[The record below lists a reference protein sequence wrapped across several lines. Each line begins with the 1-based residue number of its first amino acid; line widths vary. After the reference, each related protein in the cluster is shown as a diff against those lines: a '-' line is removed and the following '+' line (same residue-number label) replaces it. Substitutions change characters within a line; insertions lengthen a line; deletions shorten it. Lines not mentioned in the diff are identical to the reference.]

1 MSVFQQPVGNGG
13 MRFKELYGHEKP
25 ISILKN
31 AMVRDRIAH
40 AYLFYGMEGIGKRT
54 VASVFARALNC
65 LERDPPCDVCASC
78 RKAARHNHPNII
90 VVKAEGQFIKIGA
103 VKELQARMA
112 FRPGEGKRVLIIEE
126 ADRMNAA
133 AANALLKTLE
143 EPSPGNVLLLTTARS
158 HALPMTILSR
168 CQHLRF
174 TPLPRE
180 EVARFL
186 REKEGLDADAAAVLA
201 ASSGGSIGRAIEMNR
216 EDYITLRNGILEHLA
231 QDDPADLLKR
241 LAFAGRFGTE
251 RGEILERLRILRGGY
266 RDGLVLRETGEKKR
280 LMFQDRAGVI
290 EAIAGRLS
298 GRDLLHNI
306 TAVEAAMSAIAQNAN
321 KSLTLEAMLI
331 KLA

>member
-1 MSVFQQPVGNGG
+1 
-13 MRFKELYGHEKP
+13 MRFEELYGHEKP
-25 ISILKN
+25 ISILKS

-40 AYLFYGMEGIGKRT
+40 AYLFYGMEGIGKRAM
-54 VASVFARALNC
+54 ASVFARALNC
-65 LERDPPCDVCASC
+65 GEKDPPCDACASC
-78 RKAARHNHPNII
+78 RKAAHHNHPNII
-90 VVKAEGQFIKIGA
+90 AIQAEGQFIKIGA
-103 VKELQARMA
+103 IKELQARMA
-112 FRPGEGKRVLIIEE
+112 FRPGEGKRVFIIEE
-126 ADRMNAA
+126 ADRMNAV

-174 TPLPRE
+174 APLPRG
-180 EVARFL
+180 EVSRFL
-186 REKEGLDADAAAVLA
+186 REKEGLEAAAAEVLA
-201 ASSGGSIGRAIEMNR
+201 AASGGSIGRALEMNR

-251 RGEILERLRILRGGY
+251 REEILERLRILRSGY
-266 RDGLVLRETGEKKR
+266 RDGLILRETGEKGSLIFR
-280 LMFQDRAGVI
+280 DRAGVI

-306 TAVEAAMSAIAQNAN
+306 ATVTAAMSAITQNAN

>member
-1 MSVFQQPVGNGG
+1 
-13 MRFKELYGHEKP
+13 MRFQELYGHEKP
-25 ISILKN
+25 ISILKS
-31 AMVRDRIAH
+31 AIARDRIAH
-40 AYLFYGMEGIGKRT
+40 AFLFHGMEGIGKRT
-54 VASVFARALNC
+54 TASVFARAVNC
-65 LERDPPCDVCASC
+65 GGEDPPCDVCASC

-90 VVKAEGQFIKIGA
+90 TIRAEGQFIKIAA
-103 VKELQARMA
+103 VKELQARMN
-112 FRPGEGKRVLIIEE
+112 FRPGKGKRVFIIEE
-126 ADRMNAA
+126 ADRMNAP

-143 EPSPGNVLLLTTARS
+143 EPSPGNILLLTTARS

-174 TPLPRE
+174 TPLPRG

-186 REKEGLDADAAAVLA
+186 REKEGLDEAAAEILA

-216 EDYITLRNGILEHLA
+216 EDYLTLRNGILDHLA

-251 RGEILERLRILRGGY
+251 REDVLEALRILRSGY
-266 RDGLVLRETGEKKR
+266 RDSLFLRETGEKEK
-280 LMFQDRAGVI
+280 LMFRDRAGVI

-298 GRDLLHNI
+298 GRDLLRNI
-306 TAVEAAMSAIAQNAN
+306 AAVEAAMSAIVQNAN

>member
-1 MSVFQQPVGNGG
+1 
-13 MRFKELYGHEKP
+13 MRFNDIYGHEKP
-25 ISILKN
+25 TSILKN
-31 AMVRDRIAH
+31 AMDRDRVAH

-54 VASVFARALNC
+54 MASVFAGALNC
-65 LERDPPCDVCASC
+65 AGDDPPCDACASC
-78 RKAARHNHPNII
+78 RKAAHHNHPNII
-90 VVKAEGQFIKIGA
+90 AVKAEGQFIKIGA
-103 VKELQARMA
+103 IKELQARMA
-112 FRPGEGKRVLIIEE
+112 FRPGEGKRVFIIEE

-143 EPSPGNVLLLTTARS
+143 EPSPENVLLLTTARS

-186 REKEGLDADAAAVLA
+186 REKEGLDAAASALLA
-201 ASSGGSIGRAIEMNR
+201 ASSGGSIGRALEMNR
-216 EDYITLRNGILEHLA
+216 EDYLTLRNGILELLA

-241 LAFAGRFGTE
+241 LASAGRFGTE

-266 RDGLVLRETGEKKR
+266 RDGLVLRETGEKER
-280 LMFQDRAGVI
+280 LIFQDRAEVI
-290 EAIAGRLS
+290 ETIAGRLS

-306 TAVEAAMSAIAQNAN
+306 SAVEAAMSAIAQNAN

>member
-1 MSVFQQPVGNGG
+1 

-25 ISILKN
+25 ISILRGTM
-31 AMVRDRIAH
+31 AGDRVAH
-40 AYLFYGMEGIGKRT
+40 AYLFYGMEGVGKRT
-54 VASVFARALNC
+54 TASVFARALNC
-65 LERDPPCDVCASC
+65 EGEDPPCDACASC
-78 RKAARHNHPNII
+78 RKAAHNNHPNII
-90 VVKAEGQFIKIGA
+90 TIRAEGQFIKIGA
-103 VKELQARMA
+103 IKELQARMA
-112 FRPGEGKRVLIIEE
+112 FRPGEGKRVFILEE

-143 EPSPGNVLLLTTARS
+143 EPSAGNVLLLTTARS

-174 TPLPRE
+174 APLPRE

-186 REKEGLDADAAAVLA
+186 REKEGLDAEAAEILAAA
-201 ASSGGSIGRAIEMNR
+201 SGGSIGRAIEMNR
-216 EDYITLRNGILEHLA
+216 EDYLILRNGILEHLA

-251 RGEILERLRILRGGY
+251 REEILERLRILRSGY
-266 RDGLVLRETGEKKR
+266 RDGLVLRETGEKEN
-280 LMFQDRAGVI
+280 LMFRDRAGVI
-290 EAIAGRLS
+290 EAIATRLS
-298 GRDLLHNI
+298 GRDLLRNI
-306 TAVEAAMSAIAQNAN
+306 AAVEAAMNAIAQNAN

>member
-1 MSVFQQPVGNGG
+1 

-25 ISILKN
+25 ISILKGTM
-31 AMVRDRIAH
+31 AGDRVAH
-40 AYLFYGMEGIGKRT
+40 AYLFYGMEGVGKRT
-54 VASVFARALNC
+54 TASVFARALNC
-65 LERDPPCDVCASC
+65 EREDPPCDACASC
-78 RKAARHNHPNII
+78 RKAEHNNHPNII
-90 VVKAEGQFIKIGA
+90 TIRAEGQFKIGA
-103 VKELQARMA
+103 IKELQARMA
-112 FRPGEGKRVLIIEE
+112 FRPGEGKRVFILEE

-143 EPSPGNVLLLTTARS
+143 EPSAGNVLLLTTARS

-174 TPLPRE
+174 APLPRE

-186 REKEGLDADAAAVLA
+186 REKEGLDAEAAEILAAA
-201 ASSGGSIGRAIEMNR
+201 SGGSIGRAIEMNR
-216 EDYITLRNGILEHLA
+216 EDYLILRNGILEHLA

-251 RGEILERLRILRGGY
+251 REEILERLRILRGGY
-266 RDGLVLRETGEKKR
+266 RDGLVLRETGKKEN
-280 LMFQDRAGVI
+280 LMFRDRAGVI
-290 EAIAGRLS
+290 EAIATRLS
-298 GRDLLHNI
+298 GRDLLNNI
-306 TAVEAAMSAIAQNAN
+306 AAVEAAMNAIAQNSN

>member
-1 MSVFQQPVGNGG
+1 

-25 ISILKN
+25 LSILRSTMAGN
-31 AMVRDRIAH
+31 RIAH
-40 AYLFYGMEGIGKRT
+40 AYLFYGMEGVGKRT
-54 VASVFARALNC
+54 TASVFARALNC
-65 LERDPPCDVCASC
+65 GEEDPPCDACASC
-78 RKAARHNHPNII
+78 RKAAHHNHPNII
-90 VVKAEGQFIKIGA
+90 TIQAEGQFIKIGA
-103 VKELQARMA
+103 IKELQARMA
-112 FRPGEGKRVLIIEE
+112 FRPGEGKRVFILEE

-143 EPSPGNVLLLTTARS
+143 EPSAGNVLLLTTARS

-174 TPLPRE
+174 APLPRG

-186 REKEGLDADAAAVLA
+186 REKEGLDAAAAEVLA
-201 ASSGGSIGRAIEMNR
+201 AASGGSIGRALEMNR
-216 EDYITLRNGILEHLA
+216 EDYLTLRNGILEHLA

-251 RGEILERLRILRGGY
+251 REEILERLRILRSGY
-266 RDGLVLRETGEKKR
+266 RDGLVLRETGEKES
-280 LMFQDRAGVI
+280 LMFRDRAGVI
-290 EAIAGRLS
+290 EAIARRLS

-306 TAVEAAMSAIAQNAN
+306 AAVEAAISAIAQNAN

>member
-1 MSVFQQPVGNGG
+1 
-13 MRFKELYGHEKP
+13 MRFGEIYGHEKP
-25 ISILKN
+25 IAVLKS
-31 AMVRDRIAH
+31 AMAKDRIAH
-40 AYLFYGMEGIGKRT
+40 AYLFYGMEGIGKRIT
-54 VASVFARALNC
+54 ASVFARALNC
-65 LERDPPCDVCASC
+65 GGKDPPCDVCASC
-78 RKAARHNHPNII
+78 RKAEHNNHPNII
-90 VVKAEGQFIKIGA
+90 TVQAEGQFIKIGA
-103 VKELQARMA
+103 VKELQAQMT
-112 FRPGEGKRVLIIEE
+112 FRPAEGKRVFILRE

-143 EPSPGNVLLLTTARS
+143 EPSAGNILLLMTARP

-174 TPLPRE
+174 SPLPRE

-186 REKEGLDADAAAVLA
+186 REKEGLDDAAAEVLA
-201 ASSGGSIGRAIEMNR
+201 ASSGGSIGRAIEMNK
-216 EDYITLRNGILEHLA
+216 EDYLALRNEILEHLA

-251 RGEILERLRILRGGY
+251 REEILERLRILRNGY
-266 RDGLVLRETGEKKR
+266 RDGLVLRETGEAER

-290 EAIAGRLS
+290 EAVAGRLS

-306 TAVEAAMSAIAQNAN
+306 AAVDAAMSAIAQNAN

>member
-1 MSVFQQPVGNGG
+1 
-13 MRFKELYGHEKP
+13 MRFQELYGHEKP
-25 ISILKN
+25 ISILKS

-40 AYLFYGMEGIGKRT
+40 AYLFYGMEGIGKRA

-65 LERDPPCDVCASC
+65 GAEDPPCDACASC
-78 RKAARHNHPNII
+78 RKAAHNNHPNII
-90 VVKAEGQFIKIGA
+90 TIRAEGQFIKIAA
-103 VKELQARMA
+103 VKEIQARMT
-112 FRPGEGKRVLIIEE
+112 FRPGEGKRFFIIED

-143 EPSPGNVLLLTTARS
+143 EPSPGNILLLTTARS

-174 TPLPRE
+174 TPLSRE
-180 EVARFL
+180 DVALFL
-186 REKEGLDADAAAVLA
+186 REKEGLDDDAAKILA

-216 EDYITLRNGILEHLA
+216 EDYLTLRNGILDYLA

-251 RGEILERLRILRGGY
+251 RESILEGLRILRSGY
-266 RDGLVLRETGEKKR
+266 RDSLLLGETREKER
-280 LMFQDRAGVI
+280 LMFRDRAAVI

-306 TAVEAAMSAIAQNAN
+306 ATVTAAMGAIVQNAN

>member
-1 MSVFQQPVGNGG
+1 
-13 MRFKELYGHEKP
+13 
-25 ISILKN
+25 
-31 AMVRDRIAH
+31 
-40 AYLFYGMEGIGKRT
+40 
-54 VASVFARALNC
+54 
-65 LERDPPCDVCASC
+65 
-78 RKAARHNHPNII
+78 
-90 VVKAEGQFIKIGA
+90 
-103 VKELQARMA
+103 
-112 FRPGEGKRVLIIEE
+112 
-126 ADRMNAA
+126 MNAA

-143 EPSPGNVLLLTTARS
+143 EPSAGNVLLLTTARS

-174 TPLPRE
+174 TPLPRG

-186 REKEGLDADAAAVLA
+186 REKEGLDAAAAEVLA
-201 ASSGGSIGRAIEMNR
+201 AASGGSIGRALEMNR
-216 EDYITLRNGILEHLA
+216 EDYLTLRNGILEHLA

-251 RGEILERLRILRGGY
+251 REEILERLRILRSGY
-266 RDGLVLRETGEKKR
+266 RDGLVLRETGETES
-280 LMFQDRAGVI
+280 LMFRDRAGVI

-306 TAVEAAMSAIAQNAN
+306 AAVEAAISAIAQNAN

>member
-1 MSVFQQPVGNGG
+1 
-13 MRFKELYGHEKP
+13 MRFKDIYGHEKP
-25 ISILKN
+25 ISILKS
-31 AMVRDRIAH
+31 AMARDRIAH
-40 AYLFYGMEGIGKRT
+40 AYLFYGMEGIGKRAI
-54 VASVFARALNC
+54 ASVFAGALNC
-65 LERDPPCDVCASC
+65 DGEDPPCDACASC
-78 RKAARHNHPNII
+78 RKAAHHNHPNII
-90 VVKAEGQFIKIGA
+90 AIQAEGQFIKIGA
-103 VKELQARMA
+103 IKELQARMA
-112 FRPGEGKRVLIIEE
+112 FRPGEGKRVVIIEE

-143 EPSPGNVLLLTTARS
+143 EPSAENVLLLTTARS

-186 REKEGLDADAAAVLA
+186 REKEGLDAAAAMVLA
-201 ASSGGSIGRAIEMNR
+201 ASSGGSIGKAIEMNR
-216 EDYITLRNGILEHLA
+216 EDYLTLRDGILELLA

-251 RGEILERLRILRGGY
+251 RREILERLRILRGGY
-266 RDGLVLRETGEKKR
+266 RDGLVLRETGEKER

-306 TAVEAAMSAIAQNAN
+306 ATVTAAMSAIAQNAN

>member
-1 MSVFQQPVGNGG
+1 
-13 MRFKELYGHEKP
+13 MRFNDIYGHEKP

-31 AMVRDRIAH
+31 AMARDRVAH

-54 VASVFARALNC
+54 MASVFARALNC
-65 LERDPPCDVCASC
+65 DKEDPPCGACASC
-78 RKAARHNHPNII
+78 RKAAHHNHPNII
-90 VVKAEGQFIKIGA
+90 TIQAEGQFIKIGA
-103 VKELQARMA
+103 IKELQARMA
-112 FRPGEGKRVLIIEE
+112 FRPGEGKRVLILEE

-143 EPSPGNVLLLTTARS
+143 EPSPENVLLLTTARS

-174 TPLPRE
+174 TPLPRG

-186 REKEGLDADAAAVLA
+186 REKEGLDAEAASLLA
-201 ASSGGSIGRAIEMNR
+201 ASSGGSIGQALDMNR
-216 EDYITLRNGILEHLA
+216 EDYLTLRNGILELLA

-241 LAFAGRFGTE
+241 LASAGRFGTE

-266 RDGLVLRETGEKKR
+266 RDGLVLRETGERER
-280 LMFQDRAGVI
+280 LIFQDRAKVI

-306 TAVEAAMSAIAQNAN
+306 ATITSAMSAIAQNAN

>member
-1 MSVFQQPVGNGG
+1 MS
-13 MRFKELYGHEKP
+13 FKDIFGHEKP
-25 ISILKN
+25 IAILKN

-54 VASVFARALNC
+54 TANIFARALNC
-65 LERDPPCDVCASC
+65 LEKDPPCDTCASC
-78 RKAARHNHPNII
+78 RKAEHHNHPNII
-90 VVKAEGQFIKIGA
+90 TFKAEGQFIKITA
-103 VKELQARMA
+103 IRELQARMA
-112 FRPGEGKRVLIIEE
+112 FRPAEGKRVFIIEE
-126 ADRMNAA
+126 ADRMNAP

-143 EPSPGNVLLLTTARS
+143 EPSAGNVLLLTTARA

-174 TPLPRE
+174 TPLSRE
-180 EVARFL
+180 EVARYL
-186 REKEGLDADAAAVLA
+186 QEHEGLEAAAAEVLA
-201 ASSGGSIGRAIEMNR
+201 ASSGGSIGRALEMNR

-231 QDDPADLLKR
+231 LDDPADLLKR

-251 RGEILERLRILRGGY
+251 REEILERLRILRYGY
-266 RDGLVLRETGEKKR
+266 RDGLVLRETGERDR
-280 LMFQDRAGVI
+280 LMFPDRSETI

-298 GRDLLHNI
+298 GRELLRNIDL
-306 TAVEAAMSAIAQNAN
+306 VEETIGAILQNAN

>member
-1 MSVFQQPVGNGG
+1 

-25 ISILKN
+25 ISILKS
-31 AMVRDRIAH
+31 AMARNRIAH

-54 VASVFARALNC
+54 MASVFAGALNC
-65 LERDPPCDVCASC
+65 GEEDPPCGACASC
-78 RKAARHNHPNII
+78 RKAAHDNHPNII
-90 VVKAEGQFIKIGA
+90 KAKAEGQFIKIGA
-103 VKELQARMA
+103 IRELQARMA
-112 FRPGEGKRVLIIEE
+112 FRPEEGRRVLIIEE

-143 EPSPGNVLLLTTARS
+143 EPSPGNVLILTTARS

-180 EVARFL
+180 EVSRFL
-186 REKEGLDADAAAVLA
+186 QENEGLDAEASEILA
-201 ASSGGSIGRAIEMNR
+201 ASSGGSIGRALEMSR
-216 EDYITLRNGILEHLA
+216 EDYLALRNGIMELLA
-231 QDDPADLLKR
+231 QDDAADLLKR

-251 RGEILERLRILRGGY
+251 RGEVLERLSILRDGY
-266 RDGLVLRETGEKKR
+266 RDGLVLRETGEKNR
-280 LMFQDRAGVI
+280 LMFRDRAGVI

-306 TAVEAAMSAIAQNAN
+306 TTVTAAMNAITQNAN